1 MGLLLGTADADLLRR
16 LLLLLVLQESCMLGA
31 HGRLVVLLLLTWVVA
46 WAAAGLLV
54 ILLLIDDLSVATARH
69 FAIGLLEGLLEL
81 REELVDVRVLLGQ
94 VVQALREHAGVVEE
108 AGCRS
113 LVLVTDFILLWLASA
128 VEVEPGSS
136 ARPIL
141 LASRRHLALLQFATS
156 GHGLRRLAELEAE
169 VGTRLCGARHLVRL
183 SSG

>member
-1 MGLLLGTADADLLRR
+1 
-16 LLLLLVLQESCMLGA
+16 MLGA
-31 HGRLVVLLLLTWVVA
+31 HGRLVLLLLTWVVA
-46 WAAAGLLV
+46 RAAAGLLV

-69 FAIGLLEGLLEL
+69 FGLLEGLLEL

-94 VVQALREHAGVVEE
+94 VVQALREHAVVEE

-113 LVLVTDFILLWLASA
+113 LLLITDFILLWLASA

>member
-1 MGLLLGTADADLLRR
+1 MGLLLGTADPDLLRR

-31 HGRLVVLLLLTWVVA
+31 HGRLVLLLLTWVVA

-94 VVQALREHAGVVEE
+94 VVQALWEHAGVVEE

-113 LVLVTDFILLWLASA
+113 LVLITDFILLWLASA